1 MEFGVMLGVGQG
13 CGVAYRD
20 YTNRTVPYAEK
31 RGFDSVWA
39 GEHIVIPDYEP
50 NYPYTP
56 DGKLPQPPQT
66 DFPDPLIWLAHAGAL
81 TTSIK
86 LATGVLLLPQHNPVV
101 LAKTLATVD
110 RLAEGRLMLGVGVGW
125 MREEAETI
133 GVPFQ
138 GRGAR
143 AEEFICAMRA
153 LWTQDAATYHGQH
166 VGFSAARSYPKPA
179 STDQRVPILIGG
191 SGKLA
196 ARRAGRL
203 GDGYYPVTSSAD
215 QLADLIATMHASAEQ
230 TGRDPNG
237 IEVSVASFA
246 LTSDEPVTTELLD
259 QFHRMEDLGV
269 HRIVVPRLL
278 DTTSAKAIESMD
290 RLGGQLIKA
299 YH

>member
-20 YTNRTVPYAEK
+20 YTDRAVSHAEK
-31 RGFDSVWA
+31 VGFDSLWA
-39 GEHIVIPDYEP
+39 GEHVVVPDYEP
-50 NYPYTP
+50 KYPYTP

-66 DFPDPLIWLAHAGAL
+66 DFPDPLIWLAHAGAR
-81 TTSIK
+81 TTTIK

-101 LAKTLATVD
+101 LAKTVATLD
-110 RLAEGRLMLGVGVGW
+110 RLAQGRLLLGVGVGW

-133 GVPFQ
+133 GVPFDE
-138 GRGAR
+138 RGAR
-143 AEEFICAMRA
+143 MEEFIHAMRE
-153 LWTQDAATYHGQH
+153 LWTEEAASYHGRH
-166 VGFSAARSYPKPA
+166 VRFSSARSYPKPA
-179 STDQRVPILIGG
+179 SKGQRVPILIGG
-191 SGKLA
+191 GRPVA

-203 GDGYYPVTSSAD
+203 GDGYYPVTSDAD
-215 QLADLIATMHASAEQ
+215 HLAALIATMREAAEQ
-230 TGRDPNG
+230 ADRDPDS

-246 LTSDEPVTTELLD
+246 LTGDEPVSTGLLD

-278 DTTSAKAIESMD
+278 DTTAAKAIESMD
-290 RLGGQLIKA
+290 RIAEELIGA